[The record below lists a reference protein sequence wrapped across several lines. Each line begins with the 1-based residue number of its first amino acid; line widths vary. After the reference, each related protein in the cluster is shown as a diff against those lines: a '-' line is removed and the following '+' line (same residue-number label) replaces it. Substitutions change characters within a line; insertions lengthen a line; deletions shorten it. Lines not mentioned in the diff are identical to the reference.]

1 MIELGSEM
9 TRAEGLLLIYAAVM
23 VGGAIRILLDGTKID
38 AWMRRIMGQPP
49 SKKQKGKK

>member
-1 MIELGSEM
+1 M
-9 TRAEGLLLIYAAVM
+9 TRMDGLLMIYAAVM

-49 SKKQKGKK
+49 SKKQREKK